1 MKLTLAA
8 LNHPFT
14 VVVAALMIT
23 AIGVFALPRMA
34 TDLLPQFRTPAVQ
47 VLTLYP
53 GMPAPVVEAD
63 ITSRLERWTGQ
74 SNGISRQVS
83 RSLTGVSVVRD
94 YFREDIDPNT
104 AMSQVSALAASDMY
118 YLPPGTSPPMVMPFD
133 PTAPLPVALL
143 AVSSPSAS
151 EKELYDIAYF
161 RLRNL
166 LQGIPGVIA
175 PAVYGGKIRR
185 ILARVDPER
194 LQHLDLS
201 PLDVAA
207 SLRQQNTLTPVGN
220 VRIGNLDWQL
230 ETNGIP
236 EHVEEMNR
244 FPLRLGATQPVT
256 IADVG
261 VVEDT
266 AQIQTNIV
274 RVDGRRQVY
283 IPIYRQPG
291 ANTLGVVSELRS
303 ALADLRASLP
313 EGISLDVVFDQST
326 FVRHAI
332 RALATEAALG
342 AILAAVMVILFLG
355 SIRASLVVILTIPL
369 SVLVALIGLFLTRHS
384 VNTMTLGGLALA
396 VGRLVDDAI
405 VVLENIVRHRHAGR
419 PLDEAIVEGTREVG
433 APIFVATAATCIV
446 FVPVFF
452 LEGLG
457 KFLFG
462 PLALAVTFAMLAS
475 YVVSLTV
482 VPIYAR
488 RLLAKGG
495 AGRMADASAEA
506 GAPRGL
512 PDRAYRRLLGVA
524 VRRPALAAA
533 LALAA
538 VGGAALI
545 VPAMGSEL
553 FPRSDAGQIMVLL
566 RAPTGTRI
574 ELTEQMAATAERVVR
589 SVIPED
595 EVTKIIT
602 NVGILYDWPAAYT
615 PNAGTSDAFM
625 LIELGG
631 TRHAS
636 VDEHVRRLRDAL
648 GRALPDVE
656 TAFDSGGL
664 LTAAL
669 SDGAVSPIAIVLEG
683 ASQADAQRIVPAVID
698 AARTVPNT
706 ADVRHQERF
715 DHPAVRLDVDR
726 LRAAEL
732 GLTEQ
737 DVVRNAAAALT
748 SSVNFDPAFWIDPKN
763 GNHYFV
769 GVQYRESA
777 IEDFETILNVPV
789 TPRGGGEAVPLR
801 QVASLS
807 RTLAVGEVRHEAI
820 RRVQQVLVNVDGRDV
835 GSVASDIEHAVAG
848 IPLPAGARI
857 QVRGEVEQMRRS
869 MSALGAGIGLAVV
882 LVYLLLVAQFRSF
895 LDPII
900 VLVAIPLGAIGAL
913 GLLRGTG
920 ATINVQSL
928 VGMLFMVGIAVSNS
942 VLIVDFAGRL
952 RAAGTSAADAAIEA
966 ALVRLRPILM
976 TTFAALLSLVPM
988 AIGLERGG
996 EANVPLARAVVGGLG
1011 ASTMLTLVVVPSLYA
1026 WLHRGTPRSGGGVD
1040 PRPSLEAEATS

>member
-1 MKLTLAA
+1 MSLTLAA
-8 LNHPFT
+8 LKHPYT
-14 VVVAALMIT
+14 VIVAALMLV
-23 AIGVFALPRMA
+23 AIGIFGLPRMA

-47 VLTLYP
+47 ILTLYP

-63 ITSRLERWTGQ
+63 ITARLERWTGQ
-74 SNGISRQVS
+74 ANGIARQVS

-104 AMSQVSALAASDMY
+104 AMSQASALAASDLY
-118 YLPPGTSPPMVMPFD
+118 YLPPGTAPPMVMPFD

-143 AVSSPSAS
+143 AVSSPTAG

-194 LQHLDLS
+194 LQHFDLS
-201 PLDVAA
+201 PLDVAT

-220 VRIGNLDWQL
+220 VRIGNLDYQL

-236 EHVEEMNR
+236 ERVEEMNH
-244 FPLRLGATQPVT
+244 FPVQLGATQPIT

-274 RVDGRRQVY
+274 RIDGRRQVY

-291 ANTLGVVSELRS
+291 ANTLGVVRELRK
-303 ALADLRASLP
+303 ALDGLRASLP
-313 EGISLDVVFDQST
+313 AGISLDVVFDQST

-332 RALATEAALG
+332 RALGTEAALG
-342 AILAAVMVILFLG
+342 ALLAAVMVILFLQ
-355 SIRASLVVILTIPL
+355 SFRASLVVILTIPL
-369 SVLVALIGLFLTRHS
+369 SVLAALIGLFLTGSS
-384 VNTMTLGGLALA
+384 VNAMTLGGLALA
-396 VGRLVDDAI
+396 IGRLVDDAI
-405 VVLENIVRHRHAGR
+405 VVLENIMRHRHAGK
-419 PLDEAIVEGTREVG
+419 PVHEALVEGTREVG

-457 KFLFG
+457 RFLFG

-475 YVVSLTV
+475 YVIALTV
-482 VPIYAR
+482 VPIYLR
-488 RLLAKGG
+488 RFFGDKGG
-495 AGRMADASAEA
+495 ALGGGAWGADGDHS
-506 GAPRGL
+506 PLTRG
-512 PDRAYRRLLGVA
+512 YRRLLQTVVQKPLWAAGLALGA
-524 VRRPALAAA
+524 VGLAA
-533 LALAA
+533 LL
-538 VGGAALI
+538 
-545 VPAMGSEL
+545 VPTMGSEL
-553 FPRSDAGQIMVLL
+553 FPRSDAGQITLLL
-566 RAPTGTRI
+566 RAPTGTRL
-574 ELTEQMAATAERVVR
+574 ERTEQIAATAERIVR
-589 SVIPED
+589 STVPPD
-595 EVTKIIT
+595 ELTKLIT
-602 NVGILYDWPAAYT
+602 NIGILYDWPAAYT

-631 TRHAS
+631 KRHAG
-636 VDEHVRRLRDAL
+636 VDDYVRRLRDAL
-648 GRALPDVE
+648 GRELPAVE
-656 TAFDSGGL
+656 TSFDAGGL

-683 ASQADAQRIVPAVID
+683 ASQADAQKLVRVIVD

-706 ADVRHQERF
+706 ADVRLQERF
-715 DHPAVRLDVDR
+715 DYPTVRLEVDR
-726 LRAAEL
+726 LSAAEL

-737 DVVRNAAAALT
+737 DVVRNAASALT
-748 SSVNFDPAFWIDPKN
+748 SSVNFDPAFWIDSKN

-769 GVQYRESA
+769 GVQYRESD
-777 IEDFETILNVPV
+777 IEDFETIRNVPI
-789 TPRGGGEAVPLR
+789 TSNGGGVAVPLR

-807 RTLAVGEVRHEAI
+807 RVQSVGEVRHEAI

-835 GSVASDIEHAVAG
+835 GSVARDVEQAVAA
-848 IPLPAGARI
+848 IKLPNGAKI
-857 QVRGEVEQMRRS
+857 EVRGEVAQMRRS
-869 MSALGAGIGLAVV
+869 TSALGAGLGLAVV

-895 LDPII
+895 LDPLL
-900 VLVAIPLGAIGAL
+900 VLIAIPLGAIGAV
-913 GLLRGTG
+913 GLLRITG
-920 ATINVQSL
+920 ATLNVQSL
-928 VGMLFMVGIAVSNS
+928 VGMLFLVGIAVSNS

-952 RAAGTSAADAAIEA
+952 RAAGKSAAEAATQA

-976 TTFAALLSLVPM
+976 TTFAALLGLLPM
-988 AIGLERGG
+988 AIGLERGS
-996 EANVPLARAVVGGLG
+996 EANVPLGRAVVGGL
-1011 ASTMLTLVVVPSLYA
+1011 ATSTVLTLIIVPSLYA
-1026 WLHRGTPRSGGGVD
+1026 WLHGSSRNPSGD
-1040 PRPSLEAEATS
+1040 AELRPSLEAEETR